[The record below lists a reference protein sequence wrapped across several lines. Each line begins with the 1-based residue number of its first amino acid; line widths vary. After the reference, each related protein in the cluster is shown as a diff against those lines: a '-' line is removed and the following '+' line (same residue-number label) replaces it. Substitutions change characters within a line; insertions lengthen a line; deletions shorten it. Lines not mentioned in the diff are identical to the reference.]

1 MKKITI
7 KDISKASG
15 YSNST
20 VSKALNNNKEISKKA
35 REKIKNIAKKLNYKP
50 NYFASRLRSN
60 VVKNIGIIIP
70 DILNYYFA
78 KVIRGVQIELYKSG
92 YNLVCFFSEES
103 PTLEKKIIKKLEDG
117 SIAGLLVSLAKDR
130 FNENTI
136 KDLKQLQSFN
146 IPIVMFDRISEMFN
160 CDKIYMYN
168 FKSTYDCIS
177 HLFKRGKNKIAFIT
191 PIHDTVI
198 GKERLDGYKEG
209 LKSNNIVY
217 SSELYIPLSEGDNIE
232 SVIIK
237 LTLDNKID
245 AIISIEPQ
253 TTVAVHSIILNLG
266 YKIPDDIALLG
277 FTDGPMYKFIKPSI
291 TCVNQHGEYVG
302 KHSAKIL
309 IERLKNNLG
318 DKFIDEKVP
327 TSLILRD
334 ST

>member
-146 IPIVMFDRISEMFN
+146 IPIVMFDRISHEFN
-160 CDKIYMYN
+160 CDKIYMDN
-168 FKSTYDCIS
+168 FKATYDCIS
-177 HLFKRGKNKIAFIT
+177 HLVKRGKNKIAFIT